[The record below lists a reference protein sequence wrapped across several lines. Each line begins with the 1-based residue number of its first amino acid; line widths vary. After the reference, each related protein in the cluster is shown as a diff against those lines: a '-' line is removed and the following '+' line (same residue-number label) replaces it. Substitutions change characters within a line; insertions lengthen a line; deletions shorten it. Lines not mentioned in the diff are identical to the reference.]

1 MVLDMIGAGCS
12 RALRATLVGLT
23 LAAAATATAA
33 ADYKILVPAA
43 PGGGYDQ
50 LGRAVQASLQAEK
63 LAGRVQVTNA
73 AGAGGTI
80 GLAQLIN
87 NSKGDGSALMASG
100 KGMVSA
106 VFINQSPVT
115 LSNATPIAR
124 LTGEYEVLV
133 VPASSP
139 LKNVA
144 DLVAAYKAN
153 PGAVSWA
160 GGFAG
165 GVDQLTAGMIVQAI
179 GGQAGKFNYV
189 AFGSGGEVLSQVLGG
204 HVTVGLGGYNEFAGQ
219 IKAGKLRA
227 LAITAPARV
236 KDIDVP
242 TLKEQGVDVEF
253 VNWRGLMAAPG
264 ITEAQRH
271 ELIKVVTLMT
281 KSDSWKATLEKNE
294 WVDMLMT
301 GDEFRN
307 YVDAEQK
314 AVFKLVNDLGLVK
327 K

>member
-1 MVLDMIGAGCS
+1 MLSKTLSRSLAGIVLGA
-12 RALRATLVGLT
+12 T
-23 LAAAATATAA
+23 LAAQAFA

-50 LGRAVQASLQAEK
+50 LGRAAQSALQASK
-63 LAGRVQVTNA
+63 LGERIQVNNA
-73 AGAGGTI
+73 PGAGGTI

-87 NSKGDGSALMASG
+87 NSKGDPGALMVTG

-106 VFINQSPVT
+106 VFINKSPVT
-115 LSNATPIAR
+115 LANATPIAR

-133 VPASSP
+133 VPTNSP
-139 LKNVA
+139 LKNIA

-153 PGAVSWA
+153 PGGVSWA
-160 GGFAG
+160 GGLAG

-179 GGQAGKFNYV
+179 GGEAGKFNYV

-204 HVTVGLGGYNEFAGQ
+204 HVTVGLGGWNEFAAQ

-227 LAITAPARV
+227 LAVTAPARV

-242 TLKEQGVDVEF
+242 TLKEQGVNVEF
-253 VNWRGLMAAPG
+253 VNWRGLMAAPA
-264 ITEAQRH
+264 ITDAQRQ
-271 ELIKVVTLMT
+271 ELVKVVTQMA
-281 KSDSWKATLEKNE
+281 KSDAWKAILEKNE

-301 GDEFRN
+301 GDEFKN
-307 YVDAEQK
+307 YVEAEQK
-314 AVFKLVNDLGLVK
+314 TVLKLVNDLGLVK

>member
-1 MVLDMIGAGCS
+1 MNGAGFG
-12 RALRATLVGLT
+12 RALRATLVGLM
-23 LAAAATATAA
+23 LATAATVTSA

-80 GLAQLIN
+80 GLAQLSN
-87 NSKGDGSALMASG
+87 NSKGDGNALMASG

-106 VFINQSPVT
+106 VFINKSPVT
-115 LSNATPIAR
+115 LSDTTPIAR

-153 PGAVSWA
+153 PGGVSWA

-179 GGQAGKFNYV
+179 GGEAGKFNYV
-189 AFGSGGEVLSQVLGG
+189 AFNSGGEVLSQVLGG

-242 TLKEQGVDVEF
+242 TLKEQGVNVEF
-253 VNWRGLMAAPG
+253 VNWRGVMAAPG
-264 ITEAQRH
+264 ITDAQRK
-271 ELIKVVTLMT
+271 ELVTVVTQMAQ
-281 KSDSWKATLEKNE
+281 SPSWKATLAKNE

-301 GDEFRN
+301 GDEFKN
-307 YVDAEQK
+307 YVEAEQK
-314 AVFKLVNDLGLVK
+314 TVFKLVNDLGLVK

>member
-1 MVLDMIGAGCS
+1 MLTPI
-12 RALRATLVGLT
+12 RHRFPPRLLRAAAGVALGLALV
-23 LAAAATATAA
+23 AQAVA

-50 LGRAVQASLQAEK
+50 LGRAVQAALQANK
-63 LAGRVQVTNA
+63 LAERLQVNNTP
-73 AGAGGTI
+73 GAGGTI
-80 GLAQLIN
+80 GLAQLSN
-87 NSKGDGSALMASG
+87 NSKGDPGALMVGG

-106 VFINQSPVT
+106 VFINKSPVT
-115 LSNATPIAR
+115 LSNTTPIAR

-139 LKNVA
+139 LKTMA

-165 GVDQLTAGMIVQAI
+165 GVDQLTAGMIVQAV
-179 GGQAGKFNYV
+179 GGEAGKFNYV

-204 HVTVGLGGYNEFAGQ
+204 HVTVGLGGWNEFASQ

-227 LAITAPARV
+227 LAVTAPARV

-242 TLKEQGVDVEF
+242 TLKEQGINVEF

-264 ITEAQRH
+264 ISEAQRQ
-271 ELIKVVTLMT
+271 ELVKVVTQMA
-281 KSDSWKATLEKNE
+281 KSEAWKATLEKNE

-301 GDEFRN
+301 GDEFKN
-307 YVDAEQK
+307 YVEAEQK
-314 AVFKLVNDLGLVK
+314 TVFKLVNDLGLVK